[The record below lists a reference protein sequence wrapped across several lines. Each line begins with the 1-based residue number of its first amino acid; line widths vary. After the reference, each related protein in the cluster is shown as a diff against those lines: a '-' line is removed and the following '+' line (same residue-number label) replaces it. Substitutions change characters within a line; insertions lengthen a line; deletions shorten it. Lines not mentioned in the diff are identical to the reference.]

1 MPDESGDVTAPRP
14 FWSGSIA
21 FGLVNVPV
29 QLYSAVR
36 GRTTS
41 LRMLSPDG
49 RPLRRR
55 YVCPEEGIEV
65 PPDQIV
71 RGFETDNG
79 WVVVRDEELEALR
92 PEKSREID
100 LRRFVPRSELDPM
113 RFQRPYFLLPAGDS
127 TKAYRLLAATMEQAD
142 RAGIATFVMRGKEYL
157 TAILA
162 EDGILRA
169 ETLRYA
175 DEVRTPADV
184 GLALDDP
191 PSKAASARMR
201 DVLERLTA
209 DSLPDE
215 ALEDHDAD
223 RLGRLA
229 RKKARSG
236 TDLVAAPREALAE
249 EGEARIVDLI
259 AVLKARLE
267 EGAGNGAPT
276 DGAEARGSA
285 SSGGEGAAPTKAE
298 LYARAQE
305 LDVPGRSRMDKDAL
319 ARAIAEAE
327 AH

>member
-1 MPDESGDVTAPRP
+1 MPDAGGDVAAPRP

-55 YVCPEEGIEV
+55 YVCPEEGTEV

-71 RGFETDNG
+71 RGFETDTG
-79 WVVVRDEELEALR
+79 WVVVRDDELEALR

-113 RFQRPYFLLPAGDS
+113 RFQRAYFLLPSGDS
-127 TKAYRLLAATMEQAD
+127 TKAYRLLAATMEQAN

-175 DEVRTPADV
+175 DELRTPADV
-184 GLALDDP
+184 GLALEAP
-191 PSKAASARMR
+191 APKAASARMR
-201 DVLERLTA
+201 DVIRRMTADTVPEDALSDHEAERLT
-209 DSLPDE
+209 D
-215 ALEDHDAD
+215 
-223 RLGRLA
+223 LA
-229 RKKARSG
+229 QRKARSG

-267 EGAGNGAPT
+267 HGAGNGVEIDQPDVRDSSSS
-276 DGAEARGSA
+276 DGH
-285 SSGGEGAAPTKAE
+285 GGAPTKAE
-298 LYARAQE
+298 LYARARE

-319 ARAIAEAE
+319 ERAIAEAE
-327 AH
+327 AE